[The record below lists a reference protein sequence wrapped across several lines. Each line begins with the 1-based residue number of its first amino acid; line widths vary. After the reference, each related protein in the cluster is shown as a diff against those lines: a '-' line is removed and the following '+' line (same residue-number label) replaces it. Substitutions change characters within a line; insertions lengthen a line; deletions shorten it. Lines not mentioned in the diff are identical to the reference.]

1 MGTKN
6 EIASGL
12 TAEKARE
19 LLRYDRESGK
29 LFYRRDI
36 YVGKPGRLFRWAG
49 DEAGCLAPSGYVVI
63 RVNYVLFRAHRLAWL
78 IETGDWPKH
87 EIDHRD
93 MDRSNNEW
101 ANLREATGV
110 QNRANS
116 KARAKSGF
124 KGVLTPKH
132 APNCFVAQ
140 ITVAGK
146 NVHLGTFRSPEEA
159 HAAYVEAAIRH
170 HGEFARAE

>member
-1 MGTKN
+1 MSTKN

-12 TAEKARE
+12 TAAQARE
-19 LLRYDRESGK
+19 LLRYDRDTGK

-36 YVGKPGRLFRWAG
+36 YVGRPGRIFRKEG
-49 DEAGCLAPSGYVVI
+49 DEAGCLIPSGYIVI
-63 RVNYVLFRAHRLAWL
+63 CIDYVHFRAHRLAWL
-78 IETGDWPKH
+78 IETGDWPTH

-93 MDRSNNEW
+93 MDRSNNRW

-116 KARAKSGF
+116 KKRAKSGF
-124 KGVLTPKH
+124 KGVITPKH

-140 ITVAGK
+140 ISVEGK
-146 NVHLGTFRSPEEA
+146 PVYLGTFRSPEEA
-159 HAAYVEAAIRH
+159 HAAYLEAAIRH